1 MTEGR
6 SLAQKL
12 DHLLT
17 VVHPADRGP
26 YSYEE
31 VAQAIK
37 AKDGPTIS
45 AAYIWQLR
53 KGLRDNPT
61 KHHLEALADF
71 FGVPVAYF
79 FDDEQAQ
86 LIDGEIEVLQAMR
99 DAEVRD
105 VALRTMKLSPEAR
118 RSVVNIISEL
128 GRYEDRSGRPRRR
141 KKGSSAAAETD
152 DA

>member
-79 FDDEQAQ
+79 FDDAQAK
-86 LIDGEIEVLQAMR
+86 LIDDEIEILQAMR

-128 GRYEDRSGRPRRR
+128 GRYEDRSTGPRRR
-141 KKGSSAAAETD
+141 RRGSSAAAEAD
-152 DA
+152 EA